1 MKDTTNANG
10 IHPLM
15 GTVFTLL
22 AAHRSAFRQERTYQ
36 RSVGLLFGE
45 LFNFARH
52 TVTQG
57 LLALGIT
64 EGDWSAWYRLFSRK
78 RFEEERLS
86 DCLLEQTVAHVPENQ
101 PYVVAI
107 DGTTIHRSSLK
118 MPGTSW
124 LRDSRFSAFRP
135 GIHRAQ
141 RFLHGAWLTPLQE
154 GFSRAIPL
162 RFLPAFPEKANP
174 AQTPQRREW
183 EAGLVFLNWL
193 RRGLDRL
200 GRQGQMLLVLADG
213 GFDVLELWRGLPEQ
227 VGLITRTARNRVLF
241 DLPARDPHPKPG
253 RPARYGEPAPKPAE
267 WLHRGLR
274 NWPKQQLTVRGK
286 AIEMRYQVLGPF
298 VREGLPERPLFLIV
312 VRGMHRTVG
321 KKKPHVKY
329 RGPSFYLVSAV
340 QRNGHWQLPLP
351 IATLLAWLWQRWEIE
366 VAHREMKTGWGVG
379 EKQCWNPRS
388 AEVSVQWSVWV
399 YAILLL
405 AAYRTWGLL
414 GGPATPAAWWSGAK
428 RWSFSTLW
436 RSYRAALWG
445 TPEFRPLWNISA
457 NNWWE
462 KDTWLAGLANAI
474 LAASRT

>member
-1 MKDTTNANG
+1 MKDNTKANE

-15 GTVFTLL
+15 QAMFTLL

-36 RSVGLLFGE
+36 RSVGLLLGE
-45 LFNFARH
+45 VFNFARH

-78 RFEEERLS
+78 RFEEEKLAS
-86 DCLLEQTVAHVPENQ
+86 CLLEQTVQHVPENE

-107 DGTTIHRSSLK
+107 DGTTLHRSSLK

-174 AQTPQRREW
+174 AETPHRREW

-193 RRGLDRL
+193 RQGLDRL
-200 GRQGQMLLVLADG
+200 GRKAQMLLVVADG
-213 GFDVLELWRGLPEQ
+213 GFDVLELWRGLPDN
-227 VGLITRTARNRVLF
+227 VVLLTRTARNRALF
-241 DLPARDPHPKPG
+241 ELPERAPNPGPG
-253 RPARYGEPAPKPAE
+253 RPASYGDPAPKPAE

-274 NWPKQQLTVRGK
+274 NWPKQQVAVRGK
-286 AIEMRYQVLGPF
+286 SMEMRYQLLGPF

-312 VRGMHRTVG
+312 VKGMHHKVG
-321 KKKPHVKY
+321 KKKQRFKH
-329 RGPSFYLVSAV
+329 RSPSFYLGSAV
-340 QRNGHWQLPLP
+340 QRDGRWQLPLP

-388 AEVSVQWSVWV
+388 AEVAVQWSVWV

-405 AAYRTWGLL
+405 AGYRTWGLL
-414 GGPATPAAWWSGAK
+414 GGPAAPASWWSGAK
-428 RWSFSTLW
+428 RWSLSTLW

-445 TPEFRPLWNISA
+445 TAEFRALWNGTGD
-457 NNWWE
+457 NWWE
-462 KDTWLAGLANAI
+462 KDTWLTGLANAI
-474 LAASRT
+474 PAASRI